1 MNLDSV
7 ARDLGVS
14 IIPVREALR
23 DLAARGLIVMSRH
36 RSPSVVCL
44 TPQQV
49 EEVFLLR
56 GKLEGLAANVAATT
70 RSPQLTQALWAV
82 LDEMESELRVGEQ
95 LTGAEFREW
104 RRKYL
109 FLNKKF
115 HDTVNRASGLSRL
128 CSIIDDLWALA
139 HVSRNVDQQLPDR
152 IREAVPEHKAIVRAI
167 EQGNADMAEQ
177 LVVEHLGRGGEW
189 LAPQAMSP
197 GRAAAAFSEAVE
209 SARGR
214 RARR

>member
-1 MNLDSV
+1 MEHKLLQESIREQLHRWIIDGDLHPGQQVNLDSV

-95 LTGAEFREW
+95 LTGA
-104 RRKYL
+104 
-109 FLNKKF
+109 
-115 HDTVNRASGLSRL
+115 
-128 CSIIDDLWALA
+128 
-139 HVSRNVDQQLPDR
+139 
-152 IREAVPEHKAIVRAI
+152 
-167 EQGNADMAEQ
+167 
-177 LVVEHLGRGGEW
+177 
-189 LAPQAMSP
+189 
-197 GRAAAAFSEAVE
+197 
-209 SARGR
+209 
-214 RARR
+214 